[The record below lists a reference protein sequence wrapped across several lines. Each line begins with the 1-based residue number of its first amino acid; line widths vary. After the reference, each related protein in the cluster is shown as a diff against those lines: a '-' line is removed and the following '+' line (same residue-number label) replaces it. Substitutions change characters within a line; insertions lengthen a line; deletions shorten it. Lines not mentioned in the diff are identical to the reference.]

1 MIQYNGMVFLAS
13 GYLISRRLRFEIC
26 LRVLVEKGN
35 HGGQIRYLGTR
46 LIMQNGS
53 DLSATVKLL
62 KAINRM
68 V

>member
-1 MIQYNGMVFLAS
+1 MVFLAS
-13 GYLISRRLRFEIC
+13 GYLISRRLNLGF
-26 LRVLVEKGN
+26 VWGVSVEKGN

-46 LIMQNGS
+46 PIVQNGS
-53 DLSATVKLL
+53 DLSATVELL